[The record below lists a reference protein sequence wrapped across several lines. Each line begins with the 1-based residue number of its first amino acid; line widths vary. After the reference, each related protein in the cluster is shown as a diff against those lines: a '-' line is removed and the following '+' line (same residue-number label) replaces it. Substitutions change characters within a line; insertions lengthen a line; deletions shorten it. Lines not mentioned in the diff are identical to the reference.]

1 MQGEAPE
8 EDDEDDEEE
17 EIDLESMTQMNMD
30 SGGVRDF
37 SPLLGAANKATRA
50 EASPVAP
57 SRVSRAEMRRTKPQ
71 LTEPSRDE
79 PSWAG
84 RLYTP

>member
-37 SPLLGAANKATRA
+37 SPRDLRFGGQET
-50 EASPVAP
+50 V
-57 SRVSRAEMRRTKPQ
+57 
-71 LTEPSRDE
+71 PSRDE

>member
-37 SPLLGAANKATRA
+37 SPRDLRFGGQETVPHPAHTCTA
-50 EASPVAP
+50 AP
-57 SRVSRAEMRRTKPQ
+57 SRS
-71 LTEPSRDE
+71 
-79 PSWAG
+79 
-84 RLYTP
+84 